1 MMDRQ
6 PYFIADIGSN
16 HDGSLGRARD
26 LIRLAA
32 ESGAHAAKFQNFRA
46 ETIVSEHGFDEVG
59 KVSHQASWDDG
70 VVKTYRKAETPIG
83 WTTELAYECERNG
96 IDYMTSL
103 YDLDMFDELRNYVS
117 AWKVGSGDITWS
129 KLLSKLS
136 GDHKPI
142 FLGTGA
148 STMDE
153 VNHAIKVIGTLGRYR
168 KTPEIIL
175 MQCNS
180 NYTGDSENFNHINLN
195 VLKTFSLA
203 YPDLVLGLSDHT
215 PGHTTVLGAYA
226 LGARVFEKHL
236 TDNRARPGPD
246 HSFAMEPGE
255 WRAMVDATRDLEAAL
270 GDGVK
275 RVMDNELETVV
286 VQRRAIRTAHAID
299 AGAML
304 AREDLVALRPCPADG
319 LPPYLMLNTVGRK
332 TTRDLE
338 AGEMITYEDLC

>member
-1 MMDRQ
+1 MIDRQ

-16 HDGSLGRARD
+16 HDGSLNRARD

-32 ESGAHAAKFQNFRA
+32 KSGAHAAKFQNFRA
-46 ETIVSEHGFDEVG
+46 ETIVSERGFDEVG
-59 KVSHQASWDDG
+59 KVSHQVSWDDG
-70 VVKTYRKAETPIG
+70 VVKTYRKAETPIE
-83 WTTELAYECERNG
+83 WTEELAYECECNG
-96 IDYMTSL
+96 IDYLTSL
-103 YDLDMFDELRNYVS
+103 YDLDMFDRLRNYVS

-129 KLLSKLS
+129 GLLAKLS
-136 GDHKPI
+136 EDDKPI

-148 STMDE
+148 STMGE
-153 VNHAIKVIGTLGRYR
+153 VNHAVNVIRALRTYR
-168 KTPEIIL
+168 QPPEIIL

-180 NYTGDSENFNHINLN
+180 NYTGDRENFNHINLN
-195 VLKTFSLA
+195 VLEDYHDE

-215 PGHTTVLGAYA
+215 PGHTTVLGAFM
-226 LGARVFEKHL
+226 LGARVFEKHF
-236 TDNRARPGPD
+236 TDDRTRPGPD
-246 HSFAMEPGE
+246 HSFAMDPAE
-255 WRAMVDATRDLEAAL
+255 WRTMVDATRDLEAAL

-304 AREDLVALRPCPADG
+304 AREDLVALRPCPVGG